1 MANYTDGMDG
11 GKHNSDNTEH
21 VDNQPTYKVTL
32 TFEGVDAKNPLE
44 AAYIVQQWL
53 EEDAKTMT
61 YDVEDELT
69 GNKFTVDLAEED
81 EDAVLPNNDNAVNQ
95 KNNLIA
101 DIQKIVREFGSFTT
115 ADIEASCDISI
126 PTIGNHIHLANHFHY
141 DKADIEVYEDG
152 GENEIDS
159 YSLSYRDM
167 EIEQL
172 EEVLQ
177 YAQEWEAECL
187 QDEDRQGVNQ

>member
-1 MANYTDGMDG
+1 MDGMDG

-53 EEDAKTMT
+53 EDAKTMI

-69 GNKFTVDLAEED
+69 GNKFTVDLAED
-81 EDAVLPNNDNAVNQ
+81 DKDAVLPNDDNPVIQ
-95 KNNLIA
+95 KNRLIA
-101 DIQKIVREFGSFTT
+101 DIQKIIANFGRFNT
-115 ADIEASCDISI
+115 ADIEAECDVAI
-126 PTIGNHIHLANHFHY
+126 PSKDNFIHLASWFNY
-141 DKADIEVYEDG
+141 GEAVVEVYKDG

-159 YSLSYRDM
+159 YHLSYHDM

-177 YAQEWEAECL
+177 YAQNWEAICL

>member
-1 MANYTDGMDG
+1 MKVKELIDLLVALDKPNADITLLG
-11 GKHNSDNTEH
+11 NTGH
-21 VDNQPTYKVTL
+21 P
-32 TFEGVDAKNPLE
+32 
-44 AAYIVQQWL
+44 
-53 EEDAKTMT
+53 
-61 YDVEDELT
+61 
-69 GNKFTVDLAEED
+69 ED
-81 EDAVLPNNDNAVNQ
+81 EDTDMYFDKVEVWNDGEETITLFVGLNEENSRLAI
-95 KNNLIA
+95 KNKLID

-126 PTIGNHIHLANHFHY
+126 PVLGNHIHLASFFKY
-141 DKADIEVYEDG
+141 DNADVDVYEDG

-177 YAQEWEAECL
+177 YAQDWEAICL
-187 QDEDRQGVNQ
+187 QDEDRQTTM